1 MLTPV
6 DIHNKEFGRS
16 FRGYNEDEID
26 DFLDQVVN
34 DYEKL
39 YRENGQ
45 LKDDLERKEKD
56 LTQYHQLEKN
66 LQDTLLVAQRTAEE
80 VTRAAKSQAEEMR
93 ANAQQA
99 CANMRA
105 QAEMDAQKRIEEASH
120 QVREIVAEYDRL
132 VREKRQFITKIR
144 SLMQVTA
151 VLNTPAE
158 PKTLFYRDQNV
169 AVIYLPRD
177 LEKNRYSADAGSIGV
192 FYDNTNTAQ
201 TADIKAAL
209 NELIAIDNQQ
219 AAGNQSQS
227 GISLHE
233 RNLFNPAASTSNGE
247 TQGFLFFFS
256 SMRVWERG
264 AAVTLACGTGSC
276 ATLTAAVLNG
286 LTDRKAEIELDGG
299 KLIVE
304 WAENGRLYMT
314 GPAEQVFAGSFEY

>member
-120 QVREIVAEYDRL
+120 QVREIVAENDRL

-144 SLMQVTA
+144 SLMKSELDLLGEEESGLPDAETA
-151 VLNTPAE
+151 VSP
-158 PKTLFYRDQNV
+158 
-169 AVIYLPRD
+169 
-177 LEKNRYSADAGSIGV
+177 EKP
-192 FYDNTNTAQ
+192 T
-201 TADIKAAL
+201 
-209 NELIAIDNQQ
+209 E
-219 AAGNQSQS
+219 
-227 GISLHE
+227 E
-233 RNLFNPAASTSNGE
+233 
-247 TQGFLFFFS
+247 
-256 SMRVWERG
+256 
-264 AAVTLACGTGSC
+264 
-276 ATLTAAVLNG
+276 
-286 LTDRKAEIELDGG
+286 
-299 KLIVE
+299 
-304 WAENGRLYMT
+304 
-314 GPAEQVFAGSFEY
+314 